1 MNEGAPAVRALE
13 PPPTI
18 ARRASRDGDPTMTHP
33 ELEQI
38 VADLVTQLSTQ
49 GFETPV
55 AFAAIERTGRTSSG
69 SSSPTQAGWIE
80 PIPGQADVGPDRLPI
95 HILFVDAKSRAAH
108 AVIEPSGAASVQ
120 LWT

>member
-1 MNEGAPAVRALE
+1 
-13 PPPTI
+13 
-18 ARRASRDGDPTMTHP
+18 MTHH

-49 GFETPV
+49 GLENPL

-80 PIPGQADVGPDRLPI
+80 PVPGQADVEMDRLPI
-95 HILFVDAKSRAAH
+95 HLLFVDARSRAAH
-108 AVIEPSGAASVQ
+108 GVIEPSGAASVH
-120 LWT
+120 LCT

>member
-1 MNEGAPAVRALE
+1 
-13 PPPTI
+13 
-18 ARRASRDGDPTMTHP
+18 MTHHA
-33 ELEQI
+33 LDQL

-49 GFETPV
+49 GFENPLS
-55 AFAAIERTGRTSSG
+55 FAAIERTGRTSSG

-80 PIPGQADVGPDRLPI
+80 PLPGQADVEPDRLPI
-95 HILFVDAKSRAAH
+95 HIMFVDAKSRAAH